1 MVVDTAYRREH
12 YILLGKE
19 KDENGGYYTDKMVS
33 TIWKGIGF
41 TFFATIMMM
50 FIFGGWMLM
59 IPLSLLYVSIGVCMM
74 GNILCDKWMS
84 RLPAFGL
91 MMSIIILCRLF
102 KGEFDWNYYLLTYIL
117 SSIIVLIIPGHVMN
131 RQAKK
136 EGVCSEN

>member
-91 MMSIIILCRLF
+91 MMASLYCAGSLKENLIGIII
-102 KGEFDWNYYLLTYIL
+102 Y
-117 SSIIVLIIPGHVMN
+117 
-131 RQAKK
+131 
-136 EGVCSEN
+136 